1 MRSLLAFMFAQTGSP
16 CIYYGTEVGLDG
28 GDDPLCRKCMVWEEE
43 KQNQEM
49 LAFMKRLIALRKQ
62 ENDVLTYGALEWKLV
77 DDQNDFVSFSRTHEG
92 KELIYFFHQ
101 GSEVRR
107 VRLRDLK
114 IASDKR
120 IYDAWTEEALQHDD
134 VVDIQPGGFFILG
147 AV

>member
-1 MRSLLAFMFAQTGSP
+1 
-16 CIYYGTEVGLDG
+16 
-28 GDDPLCRKCMVWEEE
+28 
-43 KQNQEM
+43 
-49 LAFMKRLIALRKQ
+49 MKRLIALRKQ
-62 ENDVLTYGALEWKLV
+62 ENDVLTYGALEWRLV
-77 DDQNDFVSFSRTHEG
+77 SDENDFVSFSRTDEG

-120 IYDAWTEEALQHDD
+120 IYDAWSEEAIIDD
-134 VVDIQPGGFFILG
+134 AVDIQPGGFFILG